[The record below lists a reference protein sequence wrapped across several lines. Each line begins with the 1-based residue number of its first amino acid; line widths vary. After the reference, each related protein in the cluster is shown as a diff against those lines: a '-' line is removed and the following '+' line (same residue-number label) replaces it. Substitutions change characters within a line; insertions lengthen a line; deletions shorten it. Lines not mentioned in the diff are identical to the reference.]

1 MKEFQRLNNDTMVHS
16 KETIPISSDDNES
29 VTDIEEEDFYD
40 NDITQHSRPLKT
52 SYFAVQKNRSFLI
65 S

>member
-1 MKEFQRLNNDTMVHS
+1 MVHS
-16 KETIPISSDDNES
+16 EDTIPISSDDNES

>member
-1 MKEFQRLNNDTMVHS
+1 MKEFQRLNNDIMVHS
-16 KETIPISSDDNES
+16 EDTIPISSDDNES

-65 S
+65 F